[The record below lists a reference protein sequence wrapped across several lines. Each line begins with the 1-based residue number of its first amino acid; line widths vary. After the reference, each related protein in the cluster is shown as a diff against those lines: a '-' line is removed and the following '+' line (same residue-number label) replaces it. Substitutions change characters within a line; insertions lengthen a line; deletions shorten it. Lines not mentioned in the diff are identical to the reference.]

1 MMDRSKAAQHNVL
14 ESRGVSQKGDGKG
27 CNSRHALTKLRA
39 VPMQRQRECHGRGGR
54 VGEQLAS
61 SGLQP
66 GRNCGYRRER
76 ALPGRSI
83 RTQRTTG

>member
-39 VPMQRQRECHGRGGR
+39 VPVQRQRECHGTGGR
-54 VGEQLAS
+54 WGNSWLHLGCNRVGTVGTGGSARS
-61 SGLQP
+61 RV
-66 GRNCGYRRER
+66 GR
-76 ALPGRSI
+76 
-83 RTQRTTG
+83 